1 MLPNLSLK
9 SRANRPSKRKVS
21 RSLAHAKSVFSQKL
35 LYYFPMINR
44 PPADWKDLQRQVNEI
59 FQRSGLNSETDKK
72 ISTVRGSVN
81 IDVYAEDSTSQ
92 PTTIYLCECKYWK
105 SNVPKTVV
113 HALRTVVQDYGAN
126 WGFIISSAGFQSG
139 AYEAAANST
148 VRLLTWDDFQKLF
161 LDRWIR
167 NYMIPRL
174 REEVDPLVEYT
185 EPINSRIFRKAGRL
199 ARKKQELFE
208 QLRQKYE
215 SLGFFAVYFLA
226 SEFTG
231 QNVHLLS
238 LPLRENIRNLKAV
251 QTNLPDEL
259 LDATYLRD
267 FVDILCRL
275 AKEGIAAFDKVFG
288 ERA

>member
-1 MLPNLSLK
+1 
-9 SRANRPSKRKVS
+9 
-21 RSLAHAKSVFSQKL
+21 
-35 LYYFPMINR
+35 MINR

-185 EPINSRIFRKAGRL
+185 EPINSRVFRKADKL
-199 ARKKQELFE
+199 TTEKQQLFK
-208 QLRQKYE
+208 QLRQKYM
-215 SLGFFAVYFLA
+215 SLGFLALRFIIAEFAGEMV
-226 SEFTG
+226 
-231 QNVHLLS
+231 NMPN
-238 LPLRENIRNLKAV
+238 LPLRRNIRDFRAV
-251 QTNLPDEL
+251 QTNLPDDL
-259 LDATYLRD
+259 LDAIYLRD
-267 FVDILCRL
+267 FVDILCRH
-275 AKEGIAAFDKVFG
+275 AQEGIAAFDQVFG